1 MSKPER
7 SKGVFRNAGVE
18 AMGEAGPRE
27 SSKASDAPP
36 QPSLGQ
42 PPKCPQCGSEKTW
55 KDGLRYLNGGRRV
68 QRYLCRSCGFR
79 FSESTLNHEVKFNV
93 LGQRLK
99 EPNSGENLLE
109 PNILEGELPI
119 EPAPENSPLKIGKDI
134 ASHMPSKQTITEK
147 TLYTFTDY
155 NRECRVCASEGGAK
169 NSAGKAT
176 ALTGEEKAVAEKRA
190 AGATEL
196 SQADVEGKLAEFAWW
211 MKKQGYADE
220 TIRGRVKL
228 LKVLVKRGANLH
240 DPESVKG
247 VIARQ
252 SWSERRKELAVDAY
266 TSFLKMVGGAWKPPR
281 YRKVKTLPFIPT
293 ERELDLLIAACNKK
307 TSTFLQLLKETGM
320 RCGEAWRLR
329 WEDVDVERRAICV
342 TPEKGS
348 EARVLKISEELAEM
362 LGNLPRLGD
371 RVFTGSLIG
380 FRRNFQKQRARAARK
395 LENPR
400 ILKIAFHTFRH
411 WKATV
416 EYHRTKDIIHVMK
429 LLGHRNINNT
439 LVYITLEEALFQG
452 GSDEFYSAVARSV
465 EEARKLI
472 EAGFEYVCDFDGIK
486 LFRKRK

>member
-1 MSKPER
+1 ME
-7 SKGVFRNAGVE
+7 NA
-18 AMGEAGPRE
+18 A
-27 SSKASDAPP
+27 
-36 QPSLGQ
+36 
-42 PPKCPQCGSEKTW
+42 
-55 KDGLRYLNGGRRV
+55 
-68 QRYLCRSCGFR
+68 
-79 FSESTLNHEVKFNV
+79 EV
-93 LGQRLK
+93 
-99 EPNSGENLLE
+99 
-109 PNILEGELPI
+109 
-119 EPAPENSPLKIGKDI
+119 
-134 ASHMPSKQTITEK
+134 
-147 TLYTFTDY
+147 
-155 NRECRVCASEGGAK
+155 
-169 NSAGKAT
+169 
-176 ALTGEEKAVAEKRA
+176 EKRA
-190 AGATEL
+190 AGATET
-196 SQADVEGKLAEFAWW
+196 SQADVEGKLVEFAWW
-211 MKKQGYADE
+211 MKKQGYAEE

-240 DPESVKG
+240 DPESVKE
-247 VIARQ
+247 VISKQ

-371 RVFTGSLIG
+371 RVFTGSLTG

-400 ILKIAFHTFRH
+400 ILKITFHTFRH

-472 EAGFEYVCDFDGIK
+472 EAGFKYVCDFDGIK